1 MRRRHQQIG
10 VSSPTHAELSSS
22 ANLKLATNRTLTIM
36 RLLFTAVLLI
46 AVCTFEASAALA
58 TSGTCPPVDKVPKQA
73 VCKKGTPV
81 KYVAASFDQSSGNFY
96 CSVGIGT
103 LACCP
108 VNTVKECD
116 PGEPPGLSRQTS
128 WQVLVADKLK
138 NYVFFFIT
146 FLENGHCRCYQS

>member
-1 MRRRHQQIG
+1 
-10 VSSPTHAELSSS
+10 
-22 ANLKLATNRTLTIM
+22 M

-96 CSVGIGT
+96 CSIGIGT

-108 VNTVKECD
+108 VNTVKEDGSVTQANLPDCH
-116 PGEPPGLSRQTS
+116 
-128 WQVLVADKLK
+128 DKQAGK
-138 NYVFFFIT
+138 
-146 FLENGHCRCYQS
+146 S